1 MSVENGCL
9 RHSVTTR
16 VVMLPNPFHSILR
29 NRHLIWAMT
38 RRDVI
43 GRYRGSSL
51 GMLWSLVQPLL
62 MLSVYTYV
70 FGIVLEV
77 RWGEQQYEASEMP
90 FAVILFSGL
99 ILHGLLAEH
108 LSRAPMIILQNT
120 NFVKK
125 VIFPLEIF
133 PYIIT
138 LSSLF
143 HAVVGLVILLVA
155 QIAVGNPPA
164 WTALLLP
171 VVWMPF
177 LILVT
182 GISWFLSALGVYL
195 RDVGQITSV
204 LTTILLF
211 LSPIMF
217 PVDRLPEVARDY
229 IYLNPLSVIVDQTRA
244 IVLYGAFPDWKALGW
259 YALVAC
265 IVAQL
270 GFLWFQRARR
280 GFADVL

>member
-1 MSVENGCL
+1 
-9 RHSVTTR
+9 
-16 VVMLPNPFHSILR
+16 MLPDCILSFVR
-29 NRHLIWAMT
+29 NRHLIWEMT
-38 RRDVI
+38 KRDVV
-43 GRYRGSSL
+43 GRYRGSLL

-62 MLSVYTYV
+62 MLAVYTYV
-70 FGIVLEV
+70 FGVVLEV
-77 RWGEQQYEASEMP
+77 RWGVQQYSAEEIP

-99 ILHGLLAEH
+99 VLHGLLAEH
-108 LSRAPMIILQNT
+108 LIRSPVIILQNT
-120 NFVKK
+120 NLVKK
-125 VIFPLEIF
+125 VVFPLEIF
-133 PYIIT
+133 PYIVAA
-138 LSSLF
+138 SSLF
-143 HAVVGLVILLVA
+143 HAVVGLCILFAA
-155 QIAVGNPPA
+155 QIVVGQAPT

-171 VVWMPF
+171 IVWLP
-177 LILVT
+177 LLVLAT

-204 LTTILLF
+204 VTTILLF

-217 PVDRLPEVARDY
+217 PVDRLPEVTQAY
-229 IYLNPLSVIVDQTRA
+229 IYLNPLSVIVEQTRA
-244 IVLYGAFPDWKALGW
+244 VALYGAMPDWQALGW